1 MLRKVEEVTAALWPG
16 VPVVPI
22 METGGTDG
30 FYLRMK
36 GMPTYGISGVFL
48 DMDDIRAH
56 GKDERVGVREFY
68 DGLEYIYRL
77 VKALSL

>member
-1 MLRKVEEVTAALWPG
+1 
-16 VPVVPI
+16 
-22 METGGTDG
+22 
-30 FYLRMK
+30 MK
-36 GMPTYGISGVFL
+36 GMPTYGISSVFL

-56 GKDERVGVREFY
+56 GKDERVGVKEFY